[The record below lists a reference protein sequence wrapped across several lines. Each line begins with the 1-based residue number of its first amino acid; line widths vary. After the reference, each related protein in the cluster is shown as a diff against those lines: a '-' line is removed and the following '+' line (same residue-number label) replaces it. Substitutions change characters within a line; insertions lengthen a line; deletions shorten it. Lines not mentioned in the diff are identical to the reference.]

1 MLLISCGINC
11 FFMEWLFMKKID
23 LEKLRYLVCQK
34 RKERGITQDNLSK
47 VTNINMQ
54 IISRIE
60 LGKTIPSIQQLNILL
75 EALNINIDDIIIS
88 NNENDVFDVMRAEA
102 KTVEER
108 LEHMIAM
115 MLCLRKHDR
124 LRKQLSERT
133 NPTITDEKLQK
144 LI

>member
-1 MLLISCGINC
+1 
-11 FFMEWLFMKKID
+11 MKKID